1 MASERPRRRS
11 WKPPALSEQLPH
23 MVHSAGVQA
32 PGPARQDLK
41 WRGDTV
47 VSGGAWPRKPRRPGW
62 GAAWRGCPRAPGDMA
77 SVLKEGAGFFQTRAP
92 ERAPPR
98 PSMLQGTGDPA
109 ADAGGCWPE
118 WAELG
123 VLPSAPRPPGTGR
136 LALGT
141 PPTRSVLRCR
151 AQMLSLRKL
160 VKGAVQEK
168 R

>member
-11 WKPPALSEQLPH
+11 WKLPALSEQLPH

-41 WRGDTV
+41 WQGDTV

-92 ERAPPR
+92 ERAPR
-98 PSMLQGTGDPA
+98 
-109 ADAGGCWPE
+109 
-118 WAELG
+118 
-123 VLPSAPRPPGTGR
+123 APPC
-136 LALGT
+136 
-141 PPTRSVLRCR
+141 CR
-151 AQMLSLRKL
+151 AQETLLQTR
-160 VKGAVQEK
+160 GAAGSSGQSSGCCRVPPGPQAQDAW
-168 R
+168 RWAPRLHAVC